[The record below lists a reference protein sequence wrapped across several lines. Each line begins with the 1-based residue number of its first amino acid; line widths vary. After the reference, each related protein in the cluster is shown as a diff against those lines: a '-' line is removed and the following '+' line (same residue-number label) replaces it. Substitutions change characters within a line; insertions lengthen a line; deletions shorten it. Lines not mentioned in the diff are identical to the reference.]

1 MGVARSGLWAPAL
14 YKVYQGWGLQRRDPM
29 DPPEETAVNS
39 PQRLRSPRIASKL
52 RLGNTR

>member
-29 DPPEETAVNS
+29 DPQEKNGRKFTPT
-39 PQRLRSPRIASKL
+39 PPIASKL